1 MIALDT
7 SALIA
12 VIANE
17 PETEIFARIISE
29 NDCVIGAPTPL
40 EAMLIVERD
49 PTGGAARDLRAI
61 LAWRNVGIVDFSA
74 AHTETAH
81 RAFQEFGKGR
91 GHRAALNYGD
101 CMAYAVAKLSSA
113 PLLFKGEDF
122 AHADIVA
129 AWRP

>member
-12 VIANE
+12 LVANE
-17 PETEIFARIISE
+17 PEAEVFAQIISE
-29 NDCVIGAPTPL
+29 NDCVIGAPTQL
-40 EAMLIVERD
+40 EAMLIAERD
-49 PTGGAARDLRAI
+49 PTGGAARDLRSI
-61 LAWRNVGIVDFSA
+61 FAWRNVGIVDFSA
-74 AHTETAH
+74 AHGEAAH
-81 RAFQEFGKGR
+81 RAFQDFGKGR
-91 GHRAALNYGD
+91 GHRAELNYGD

-122 AHADIVA
+122 SATDIVA